1 MVLRR
6 CGICAADGP
15 LTGTGDDTFSPTA
28 PMARGMLVTVL
39 YRLEGEP
46 AVNGGKSFVDVS
58 TCKWFENAVIWAAQN
73 KIFEGYDEMHFG
85 PEDNIS
91 REQMRR
97 SSGVMRRAMWNA
109 TRSRRF
115 FIGLLRILRGERT
128 LALDTL
134 RYSKR
139 YSR

>member
-1 MVLRR
+1 MAFVQQMGLF
-6 CGICAADGP
+6 
-15 LTGTGDDTFSPTA
+15 TGTGDDTFSPTA

-91 REQMRR
+91 REQI
-97 SSGVMRRAMWNA
+97 A
-109 TRSRRF
+109 TILWRYAKGNMERYQVAAILHRF
-115 FIGLLRILRGERT
+115 IENFTR
-128 LALDTL
+128 
-134 RYSKR
+134 
-139 YSR
+139 